1 MNSAVFGLIGMFLR
15 LFQSNPTS
23 LSSSSIYWFYL
34 ILLIVDLFQVFV
46 DLSDLVI
53 FADLLTVPL
62 FWV

>member
-1 MNSAVFGLIGMFLR
+1 MNSAVFGLIVMFLR